1 MTAPIAPSAHPT
13 STSDMRLCVLGL
25 GYIGL
30 PTASMF
36 AVSGLRVL
44 GVDVNPR
51 VVEWLQAGRIH
62 IEEPDL
68 QTLVQ
73 AALNSGQLEIR
84 AEPSPSDTFIIAVP
98 TPITEEHRADLRY
111 VVSAAESIVPHLR
124 RGNLVVLE
132 STVPP
137 RTTRDVLL
145 PVLEKSGLKAGVDF
159 ALAHCPERVLPGRI
173 LIELV
178 ENDRIIGG
186 LTPGCAERAAELY
199 GAFVHGSLHRT
210 DATTAEM
217 VKVMENTCRDV
228 NIALANQFAL
238 LAERFG
244 VNAWEAIEL
253 ANKHPRV
260 QVLRPGP
267 GVGGHC
273 IAVDPWFL
281 IESAPEQAP
290 LITAARR
297 LNDAMP
303 GHVLDLIRAVAPD
316 AAAGPIAALGLA
328 YKGDVDDVR
337 ESPSMEVVREAIQ
350 AGYDVRSHDPYVKHD
365 GAPDLPPCFDLLGA
379 LEGAQAVVLLTDH
392 SAFRRVDP
400 REAGQMMRARRLID
414 TRNALDHAAWR
425 AAGFEVTT
433 LGRGTP

>member
-1 MTAPIAPSAHPT
+1 MANPVPLASPT
-13 STSDMRLCVLGL
+13 DSPTLCVLGL

-36 AVSGLRVL
+36 AVSGLQVL

-73 AALNSGQLEIR
+73 AAVNSGQLRISLE
-84 AEPSPSDTFIIAVP
+84 AELADAFIIAVP
-98 TPITEEHRADLRY
+98 TPITEDHKADLTFVR
-111 VVSAAESIVPHLR
+111 SAAETILPHLR
-124 RGNLVVLE
+124 EGNLVVLE

-137 RTTRDVLL
+137 RTTRDVLQ
-145 PVLEKSGLKAGVDF
+145 PILELSGLKAGVDF
-159 ALAHCPERVLPGRI
+159 ALAHCPERVLPGKI

-186 LTPGCAERAAELY
+186 LTPGCADRATELY
-199 GAFVHGSLHRT
+199 RTFVRGALHQT

-228 NIALANQFAL
+228 NIALANQFAV
-238 LAERFG
+238 LAEGFG
-244 VNAWEAIEL
+244 VDAWEAIDL

-290 LITAARR
+290 LIIAARK
-297 LNDAMP
+297 LNESMP
-303 GHVLDLIRAVAPD
+303 GHVVDLIKTQSPNPSD
-316 AAAGPIAALGLA
+316 GPIAAFGLA
-328 YKGDVDDVR
+328 YKGDVGDVR
-337 ESPSMEVVREAIQ
+337 ESPSVEVVLEAIR
-350 AGYDVRSHDPYVKHD
+350 AGYEVRAHDPHVKHD
-365 GAPDLPPCFDLLGA
+365 GGGDLPPCFDLAGA
-379 LEGAQAVVLLTDH
+379 LDGAQALVLLTDH
-392 SAFRRVDP
+392 SAFRRLDP
-400 REAGQMMRARRLID
+400 HEAGELMRTRRLID
-414 TRNALDHAAWR
+414 TRNALNHDAWR
-425 AAGFEVTT
+425 AAGFQVTT
-433 LGRGTP
+433 LGRGAPC

>member
-1 MTAPIAPSAHPT
+1 MSDTASTTSPS
-13 STSDMRLCVLGL
+13 LCVLGL

-36 AVSGLRVL
+36 AVSGLQVL
-44 GVDVNPR
+44 GVDVNTR
-51 VVEWLQAGRIH
+51 VVEWLQAGRIQ
-62 IEEPDL
+62 IDEPDL

-73 AALNSGQLEIR
+73 AAVNSGQLRISL
-84 AEPSPSDTFIIAVP
+84 EPRPADTFIIAVP
-98 TPITEEHRADLRY
+98 TPISSDHSADLTFVR
-111 VVSAAESIVPHLR
+111 AAGEAIVPHLCP
-124 RGNLVVLE
+124 GNLVVLE

-137 RTTRDVLL
+137 RTTQDELR
-145 PVLEKSGLKAGVDF
+145 PILEQSGLRAGDEF

-173 LIELV
+173 MVELV

-186 LTPGCAERAAELY
+186 LTPRCAERAADLY
-199 GAFVHGSLHRT
+199 GTFVHGSLHRT

-228 NIALANQFAL
+228 NIALANQFAI

-244 VNAWEAIEL
+244 VDAWEAIDL

-260 QVLRPGP
+260 QVLKPGP

-290 LITAARR
+290 LITAARK
-297 LNDAMP
+297 LNDSMP
-303 GHVLDLIRAVAPD
+303 AHVIELIRAQAPD
-316 AAAGPIAALGLA
+316 RAAGPIAALGLA

-337 ESPSMEVVREAIQ
+337 ESPAVDVVNAAIE
-350 AGYDVRSHDPYVKHD
+350 AGYEVRAHDPHVNHD
-365 GAPDLPPCFDLLGA
+365 GDASLPACFDLTGA
-379 LEGAQAVVLLTDH
+379 LDGAQALVLLTDH
-392 SAFRRVDP
+392 SVFRRLNPD
-400 REAGQMMRARRLID
+400 EAGRLMRTKRLID
-414 TRNALDHAAWR
+414 TRNALDHKAWR
-425 AAGFEVTT
+425 EAGFAVTT
-433 LGRGTP
+433 LGRGKPC

>member
-1 MTAPIAPSAHPT
+1 MSDTASTTAPT
-13 STSDMRLCVLGL
+13 LCVLGL

-36 AVSGLRVL
+36 AVSGLNVL

-73 AALNSGQLEIR
+73 AAVNSGQLSI
-84 AEPSPSDTFIIAVP
+84 SPQPTSADAFIIAVP
-98 TPITEEHRADLRY
+98 TPISNDHKADLAFVRA
-111 VVSAAESIVPHLR
+111 AAESVVPHLQ

-137 RTTRDVLL
+137 RTTKDVLR
-145 PVLEKSGLKAGVDF
+145 PILERSGLRAGEDF

-173 LIELV
+173 MVELV

-186 LTPGCAERAAELY
+186 LTPRCADRAAELY
-199 GAFVHGSLHRT
+199 GAFVHGALHKT

-228 NIALANQFAL
+228 NIALANQFAIL
-238 LAERFG
+238 GERFG
-244 VNAWEAIEL
+244 VDAWEAIDL
-253 ANKHPRV
+253 ANRHPRV

-290 LITAARR
+290 LITAARK
-297 LNDAMP
+297 LNDSMP
-303 GHVLDLIRAVAPD
+303 AHVVELIRAQAPD
-316 AAAGPIAALGLA
+316 PSEGPIAAFGLA

-337 ESPSMEVVREAIQ
+337 ESPSVEVVHAAIH
-350 AGYDVRSHDPYVKHD
+350 AGYEVRVHDPHVKHD
-365 GAPDLPPCFDLLGA
+365 GDETLPACFDLAGA
-379 LEGAQAVVLLTDH
+379 LDGAQALVLLTDH
-392 SAFRRVDP
+392 SAFRRLDP
-400 REAGQMMRARRLID
+400 EEAGRLMRSRRLID
-414 TRNALDHAAWR
+414 TRNALDHGAWR
-425 AAGFEVTT
+425 AAGFDVTT
-433 LGRGTP
+433 LGRGTPC

>member
-1 MTAPIAPSAHPT
+1 MANPPT
-13 STSDMRLCVLGL
+13 HQGLAGSPTLCVLGL

-36 AVSGLRVL
+36 AVSGLNVL

-51 VVEWLQAGRIH
+51 VVEWLQTGRIH

-73 AALNSGQLEIR
+73 AAVNSGQLRIGLE
-84 AEPSPSDTFIIAVP
+84 AQPADAFIIAVP
-98 TPITEEHRADLRY
+98 TPITDEHRADLSF
-111 VVSAAESIVPHLR
+111 VTSAAESILPHLR

-145 PVLEKSGLKAGVDF
+145 PVLERSGLKAGEDF

-178 ENDRIIGG
+178 QNDRIIGG
-186 LTPGCAERAAELY
+186 LSAGCAERAAELY
-199 GAFVHGSLHRT
+199 RIFVQGTLHQT

-228 NIALANQFAL
+228 NIALANQFAI
-238 LAERFG
+238 LAEGFG
-244 VNAWEAIEL
+244 VDAWEAIDL

-281 IESAPEQAP
+281 IESAPERAP
-290 LITAARR
+290 LITAARK

-303 GHVLDLIRAVAPD
+303 GHVVDLLRAQAPNPAD
-316 AAAGPIAALGLA
+316 GPIAAFGLA

-337 ESPSMEVVREAIQ
+337 ESPAVEVVHAALR
-350 AGYDVRSHDPYVKHD
+350 AGYEVRAHDPHVKHD
-365 GAPDLPPCFDLLGA
+365 GGMDLPPCFDLAGA
-379 LEGAQAVVLLTDH
+379 LEGAQALVLLTDH
-392 SAFRRVDP
+392 SVFRRMNPV
-400 REAGQMMRARRLID
+400 EIGKSMRFKRLID
-414 TRNALDHAAWR
+414 TRNALDHAAWQ
-425 AAGFEVTT
+425 AAGFQVTT
-433 LGRGTP
+433 LGRGIPC

>member
-1 MTAPIAPSAHPT
+1 
-13 STSDMRLCVLGL
+13 
-25 GYIGL
+25 
-30 PTASMF
+30 
-36 AVSGLRVL
+36 
-44 GVDVNPR
+44 
-51 VVEWLQAGRIH
+51 VEWLRAGQIH
-62 IEEPDL
+62 IDEPDL

-73 AALNSGQLEIR
+73 AAINSGQLRISPQP
-84 AEPSPSDTFIIAVP
+84 EPSDAFIIAVP
-98 TPITEEHRADLRY
+98 TPITSDHKADLEF
-111 VVSAAESIVPHLR
+111 VSSASRSIVPHLR
-124 RGNLVVLE
+124 TGNLVILE

-145 PVLEKSGLKAGVDF
+145 PILEQSGLKAGTDF
-159 ALAHCPERVLPGRI
+159 ALAHCPERVLPGKI

-186 LTPGCAERAAELY
+186 LTPSCAERAAQLY
-199 GAFVHGSLHRT
+199 RAFVHGSLHQT

-228 NIALANQFAL
+228 NIALANQFAV
-238 LAERFG
+238 LAEQFG
-244 VNAWEAIEL
+244 VDAWEAIDL

-290 LITAARR
+290 LIRAARK
-297 LNDAMP
+297 LNDSMP
-303 GHVLDLIRAVAPD
+303 GHVLDLIRSLAPEPSG
-316 AAAGPIAALGLA
+316 GPIAALGLA

-337 ESPSMEVVREAIQ
+337 ESPSVEVVREALM
-350 AGYDVRSHDPYVKHD
+350 AGYEVRSHDPHVKHD
-365 GAPDLPPCFDLLGA
+365 GSTHLPPCFDLTGA

-392 SAFRRVDP
+392 TAFRHLDP
-400 REAGQMMRARRLID
+400 HDIGRLMRSRRLID
-414 TRNALDHAAWR
+414 TRNALDHTAWL
-425 AAGFEVTT
+425 AAGFQVTT
-433 LGRGTP
+433 LGRGVPC

>member
-1 MTAPIAPSAHPT
+1 
-13 STSDMRLCVLGL
+13 
-25 GYIGL
+25 
-30 PTASMF
+30 MF
-36 AVSGLRVL
+36 AVSGLQVL
-44 GVDVNPR
+44 GVDVNTR
-51 VVEWLQAGRIH
+51 VVEWLRAGRIH

-73 AALNSGQLEIR
+73 AAVNSGQLIIGL
-84 AEPSPSDTFIIAVP
+84 EPRPADAFIIAVP
-98 TPITEEHRADLRY
+98 TPISSDHRADLAFVRA
-111 VVSAAESIVPHLR
+111 AAESIVPHLR

-137 RTTRDVLL
+137 RTTQDVLRPL
-145 PVLEKSGLKAGVDF
+145 LERSGLRAGDDF
-159 ALAHCPERVLPGRI
+159 FLAHCPERVLPGRI
-173 LIELV
+173 MVELV

-186 LTPGCAERAAELY
+186 LTQRCAERAAELY
-199 GAFVHGSLHRT
+199 ATFVHGSLHQT

-228 NIALANQFAL
+228 NIALANQFAI

-244 VNAWEAIEL
+244 VDAWEAIDL

-290 LITAARR
+290 LIIAARN
-297 LNDAMP
+297 LNDSMP
-303 GHVLDLIRAVAPD
+303 AHVIDLIRAQAPD
-316 AAAGPIAALGLA
+316 PTEGPIAALGLA

-337 ESPSMEVVREAIQ
+337 ESPAVDVVNAAVK
-350 AGYDVRSHDPYVKHD
+350 AGYEVRAHDPHVNHD
-365 GAPDLPPCFDLLGA
+365 GGASLPACFDLTGA
-379 LEGAQAVVLLTDH
+379 LDGAQALVLLTDH
-392 SAFRRVDP
+392 SVFRRLDP
-400 REAGQMMRARRLID
+400 EEAGRLMRARRLID
-414 TRNALDHAAWR
+414 TRNALDHKVWR
-425 AAGFEVTT
+425 EAGFDVTI
-433 LGRGTP
+433 LGRG

>member
-1 MTAPIAPSAHPT
+1 MADPASPSPASGRP
-13 STSDMRLCVLGL
+13 SLCVLGL

-36 AVSGLRVL
+36 AISGLHVQ
-44 GVDVNPR
+44 GVDVNPQ
-51 VVEWLQAGRIH
+51 VVEWLQAGRIY
-62 IEEPDL
+62 IDEPDL

-73 AALNSGQLEIR
+73 AAVGSGQLSISLQPQP
-84 AEPSPSDTFIIAVP
+84 ADAFIIAVP
-98 TPITEEHRADLRY
+98 TPITIDHKADLGF
-111 VVSAAESIVPHLR
+111 VSNAAESIVPHLR
-124 RGNLVVLE
+124 AGNLVVLE

-137 RTTRDVLL
+137 RTTHDVLV
-145 PVLEKSGLKAGVDF
+145 PILEQSGLKAGDDF
-159 ALAHCPERVLPGRI
+159 ALAHCPERVLPGKI

-186 LTPGCAERAAELY
+186 LTPRCAERAAELY
-199 GAFVHGSLHRT
+199 HAFVHGSLHQT

-228 NIALANQFAL
+228 NIALANQFAV

-244 VNAWEAIEL
+244 VNAWEAIDL

-290 LITAARR
+290 LITAARK
-297 LNDAMP
+297 LNESMP
-303 GHVLDLIRAVAPD
+303 GHVLDLIRSLAPD
-316 AAAGPIAALGLA
+316 PSLGPIAALGLA

-337 ESPSMEVVREAIQ
+337 ESPAVEVVREALL
-350 AGYDVRSHDPYVKHD
+350 AGYEVRSHDPHVKHD
-365 GAPDLPPCFDLLGA
+365 GNTDLPPCFDLTGA

-392 SAFRRVDP
+392 TAFRDLNPHDIGQLMRSRRV
-400 REAGQMMRARRLID
+400 ID
-414 TRNALDHAAWR
+414 TRNALDKAAWL
-425 AAGFEVTT
+425 AAGFQVTT
-433 LGRGTP
+433 LGRGLPC

>member
-1 MTAPIAPSAHPT
+1 MSDTASTTPPT
-13 STSDMRLCVLGL
+13 LCVLGL

-36 AVSGLRVL
+36 AVSGLSVV

-62 IEEPDL
+62 IDEPDL

-73 AALNSGQLEIR
+73 AAVNSGQLRISM
-84 AEPSPSDTFIIAVP
+84 EPGSADAFIIAVP
-98 TPITEEHRADLRY
+98 TPISKDHRADLAFVR
-111 VVSAAESIVPHLR
+111 SAAESIVPHLR
-124 RGNLVVLE
+124 QGNLVVLE

-137 RTTRDVLL
+137 RTTQDVLR
-145 PVLEKSGLKAGVDF
+145 PILERSGLRAGTDF

-173 LIELV
+173 MVELV

-186 LTPGCAERAAELY
+186 LTPQCAERAAELY
-199 GAFVHGSLHRT
+199 STFVHGALHKT

-228 NIALANQFAL
+228 NIALANQFAI

-244 VNAWEAIEL
+244 VDAWEAIDL

-281 IESAPEQAP
+281 IESAPEEAP
-290 LITAARR
+290 LITAARK
-297 LNDAMP
+297 LNDSMP
-303 GHVLDLIRAVAPD
+303 AHVVELIRAQAPNP
-316 AAAGPIAALGLA
+316 AEGPIAALGLA

-337 ESPSMEVVREAIQ
+337 ESPAVEVVHAAIQ
-350 AGYDVRSHDPYVKHD
+350 AGYDVRAYDPHVKHD
-365 GAPDLPPCFDLLGA
+365 GDASLPACFDLAGA
-379 LEGAQAVVLLTDH
+379 LDGAQALVLLTDH
-392 SAFRRVDP
+392 SAFRRLNP
-400 REAGQMMRARRLID
+400 EEAGRMMTSRRLID

-425 AAGFEVTT
+425 AAGFQVTT
-433 LGRGTP
+433 LGRGAPC

>member
-1 MTAPIAPSAHPT
+1 MTDISPPTPPS
-13 STSDMRLCVLGL
+13 LCVLGL

-36 AVSGLRVL
+36 AVSGAHVL

-51 VVEWLQAGRIH
+51 VVEWLQTGRIH
-62 IEEPDL
+62 IDEPDL

-73 AALNSGQLEIR
+73 AAVSSGQLSISLELR
-84 AEPSPSDTFIIAVP
+84 PADTFIIAVP
-98 TPITEEHRADLRY
+98 TPISTDHKADLGY
-111 VVSAAESIVPHLR
+111 VRAAAESIVPHLR

-137 RTTRDVLL
+137 RTTQDVLR
-145 PVLEKSGLKAGVDF
+145 PILERSGLRAGQDF
-159 ALAHCPERVLPGRI
+159 ALAHCPERVLPGKI

-186 LTPGCAERAAELY
+186 LTTQCAERAADLY
-199 GAFVHGSLHRT
+199 AAFVHGSLHQT

-228 NIALANQFAL
+228 NIALANQFAI

-244 VNAWEAIEL
+244 VDAWEAIDL

-281 IESAPEQAP
+281 IESAPDQAP
-290 LITAARR
+290 LITAARK
-297 LNDAMP
+297 LNDSMP
-303 GHVLDLIRAVAPD
+303 GHVIELIRSRAPD
-316 AAAGPIAALGLA
+316 PADGPIAAFGLA

-337 ESPSMEVVREAIQ
+337 ESPAVEVVHAAMR
-350 AGYDVRSHDPYVKHD
+350 AGYDVRPHDPHVKHD
-365 GAPDLPPCFDLLGA
+365 GDASLPACFDLAGA
-379 LEGAQAVVLLTDH
+379 LEGAQALVLLTDH
-392 SAFRRVDP
+392 TAFRRLDP
-400 REAGQMMRARRLID
+400 SEVGRAMRYKRLID
-414 TRNALDHAAWR
+414 TRNALDHDVWR

-433 LGRGTP
+433 LGRGTPC

>member
-1 MTAPIAPSAHPT
+1 
-13 STSDMRLCVLGL
+13 
-25 GYIGL
+25 
-30 PTASMF
+30 MF
-36 AVSGLRVL
+36 AVSGLQVL

-51 VVEWLQAGRIH
+51 VVEWLRTGRIH

-73 AALNSGQLEIR
+73 AALNSGHLRIS
-84 AEPSPSDTFIIAVP
+84 ADPEPADTFIIAVP
-98 TPITEEHRADLRY
+98 TPITEDHKADLRF

-124 RGNLVVLE
+124 PGNLVVLE

-145 PVLEKSGLKAGVDF
+145 PVLERSGLKAGQDF
-159 ALAHCPERVLPGRI
+159 ALAHCPERVLPGKI
-173 LIELV
+173 LMELV

-186 LTPGCAERAAELY
+186 LTLECADRAADLY
-199 GAFVHGSLHRT
+199 RAFVHGTLHQT

-228 NIALANQFAL
+228 NIALANQFAI

-244 VNAWEAIEL
+244 VDAWEAIEL

-281 IESAPEQAP
+281 IESSPDQAP
-290 LITAARR
+290 LITAARH
-297 LNDAMP
+297 LNEGMP
-303 GHVLDLIRAVAPD
+303 GHVLELIRAQAPNP
-316 AAAGPIAALGLA
+316 ASGPIVALGLA

-337 ESPSMEVVREAIQ
+337 ESPALEVVHEALR
-350 AGYDVRSHDPYVKHD
+350 AGYEVRSHDPHVKNH
-365 GAPDLPPCFDLLGA
+365 GAPDLPPCFDLETA
-379 LEGAQAVVLLTDH
+379 LTGAQALVLLTDH
-392 SAFRRVDP
+392 SIFRRIDP
-400 REAGQMMRARRLID
+400 NDAGSKMSQRRLID
-414 TRNALDHAAWR
+414 TRNCLDHDAWR
-425 AAGFEVTT
+425 AAGFEVTS
-433 LGRGTP
+433 LGRGSAC